1 MFEDTWNQSE
11 LRFTDENLGDVERV
25 ISALGGAA
33 LTAWGLSRRDTAGYA
48 AAAAGGFLLYRG
60 AMAYCPIRERVER
73 FSHTEPVEIEH
84 AVNIMKSP
92 EELFAFWRTLENLPS
107 FMRHLKSVQETGA
120 KTSHWVA
127 KGPAN
132 TSFEWDAEIM
142 EEEPGQFL
150 SWRAVEGSEIPN
162 SGWVRFSP
170 LPEGRGTEVR
180 VYLWYA
186 PPAGRVGKTVARFF
200 GEEPELQIREDLRR
214 FKRLVEAGEIPT
226 VEGQPHG
233 KRTMLGRVIQFV
245 SGETES
251 LLRSRA

>member
-1 MFEDTWNQSE
+1 
-11 LRFTDENLGDVERV
+11 
-25 ISALGGAA
+25 
-33 LTAWGLSRRDTAGYA
+33 
-48 AAAAGGFLLYRG
+48 
-60 AMAYCPIRERVER
+60 MAYCPIRARVEHSAFR
-73 FSHTEPVEIEH
+73 EPVEVEH
-84 AVNIMKSP
+84 AVSIMRSP
-92 EELFAFWRTLENLPS
+92 QELYSFWRKLENLPS

-120 KTSHWVA
+120 RTSHWVA

-142 EEEPGQFL
+142 EEEAGQFL
-150 SWRAVEGSEIPN
+150 SWRAVEGSEIQN

-214 FKRLVEAGEIPT
+214 FKNLMETGEIPT
-226 VEGQPHG
+226 VQGQPHG
-233 KRTMLGRVIQFV
+233 KRSMLGRVIQFV

-251 LLRSRA
+251 PRRRRA

>member
-1 MFEDTWNQSE
+1 MVMQEETWSE
-11 LRFTDENLGDVERV
+11 MRFTDENVGEIERV
-25 ISALGGAA
+25 ISGVGGTALA
-33 LTAWGLSRRDTAGYA
+33 AWGLSRRDVAGIA
-48 AAAAGGFLLYRG
+48 ATAAGGYLIYRG
-60 AMAYCPIRERVER
+60 AMAYCPIRARVEHSAFR
-73 FSHTEPVEIEH
+73 EPVEVEH
-84 AVNIMKSP
+84 AVSIMRSP
-92 EELFAFWRTLENLPS
+92 QELYSFWRKLENLPS

-120 KTSHWVA
+120 RTSHWVA

-142 EEEPGQFL
+142 EEEAGQFL
-150 SWRAVEGSEIPN
+150 SWRAVEGSEIQN

-214 FKRLVEAGEIPT
+214 FKNLMETGEIPT
-226 VEGQPHG
+226 VQGQPHG
-233 KRTMLGRVIQFV
+233 KRSMLGRVIQFV

-251 LLRSRA
+251 PRRRRA